1 MKMHLFL
8 PICLFVLLP
17 IEMNASTSC
26 RLNSAC
32 ESFESGEVNAIETL
46 EALDLNIYDYSIG
59 LNNVAKIFC
68 A

>member
-1 MKMHLFL
+1 MKLHLFL
-8 PICLFVLLP
+8 PIYLFVFLP
-17 IEMNASTSC
+17 IEMNASTSS